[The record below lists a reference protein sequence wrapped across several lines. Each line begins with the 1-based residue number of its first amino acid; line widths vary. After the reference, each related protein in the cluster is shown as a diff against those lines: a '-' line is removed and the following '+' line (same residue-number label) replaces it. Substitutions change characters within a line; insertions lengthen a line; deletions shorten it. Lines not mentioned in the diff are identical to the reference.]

1 MKGKDLTK
9 DSKTDVT
16 SFLDAVKRVPV
27 KTGGTPGRL
36 IFALD
41 ATLSRAPTWDV
52 ASHIQN
58 EMFEST
64 ASLGGLRIQLCYY
77 KGFREFVTPDWCQS
91 SDELHQIMSKVRC
104 AGGQT
109 QIQRVLQHSLEQH
122 RKEKVA
128 ALVFVGD
135 AMEESADSLCELA
148 GQMGLKHLPA
158 FVFQEGNDNTTREVF
173 KEIARLSGGAYA
185 PFNLSSA
192 DELKSLLSAVAVY
205 AAGGPKALVQMKD
218 NKAVKLLSRQLKD

>member
-1 MKGKDLTK
+1 MTGKDLTRGTK
-9 DSKTDVT
+9 SDVA
-16 SFLDAVKRVPV
+16 SFLEAVKRVPV
-27 KTGGTPGRL
+27 KTDNKPGRL
-36 IFALD
+36 VFALD

-64 ASLGGLRIQLCYY
+64 ATLGGLSIQLCYY
-77 KGFREFVTPDWCQS
+77 KGFRDFVTPNWCRS
-91 SDELHQIMSKVRC
+91 SDELHRIMSRVRC

-109 QIQRVLQHSLEQH
+109 QIQRVLEHGLDQH
-122 RKEKVA
+122 KTEKVA

-135 AMEESADSLCELA
+135 AMEENPDTLCELA
-148 GQMGLKHLPA
+148 GRMGLSHLPA
-158 FVFQEGNDNTTREVF
+158 FVFQEGLDANTRSVF

-205 AAGGPKALVQMKD
+205 AAGGPRALTQLKN
-218 NKAVKLLSRQLKD
+218 NKAVQLLTQQLKD